1 MSVWSRRLGAVGA
14 ALTVAMVAPSGASAA
29 PPPPSGGLD
38 RAALSA
44 TLEQVHDAGMYGV
57 FSAAD
62 AGPEQWRGAAGV
74 ADIAT
79 GRPVHPRMQQRVG
92 SVTKTFTAAAV
103 LTLVAEHRI
112 DLDSPIGRYLP
123 KLVPGDRG
131 QRITVRM
138 LLNHTSGIGDYIG
151 SAFPSLLHGSA
162 KSLDDNRFRRFSLA
176 GLARLGLAAPSTGD
190 PGARWSYS
198 NTNYILAGLL
208 IERVTGV
215 SAESYITRTVIA
227 PAGLEHTYF
236 PRAPRIVGP
245 HSKMYE
251 NWYGLIDPPKDYSV
265 YDMSWAGT
273 AGALVSTTDD
283 LNRFYRLLLTGRVLP
298 APMLREMQ
306 TTVPVYDPQGNVAL
320 RYGLG
325 IYQLDSPC
333 GPLWGHDGAVFG
345 AGTQSLS
352 TPDGRRQVTF
362 AINLMKYQRLGPDG
376 MPMIHPIDIALARH
390 LLTALCPPTARP
402 LAASTATLT
411 LPLTRTTPL
420 A

>member
-1 MSVWSRRLGAVGA
+1 
-14 ALTVAMVAPSGASAA
+14 
-29 PPPPSGGLD
+29 
-38 RAALSA
+38 LSA

-92 SVTKTFTAAAV
+92 SITKTFTAAAV
-103 LTLVAEHRI
+103 LTLVAEHRV

-151 SAFPSLLHGSA
+151 PAFPSLFQGST
-162 KSLDDNRFRRFSLA
+162 KSLDDNRFRRISLVQ
-176 GLARLGLAAPSTGD
+176 LARLGLAAPPTGD
-190 PGARWSYS
+190 PGRRWSYS
-198 NTNYILAGLL
+198 NTNYVLAGLL

-215 SAESYITRTVIA
+215 SAESYITRTVIG

-245 HSKMYE
+245 HSRMYE

-283 LNRFYRLLLTGRVLP
+283 LNRFYRLLLTGRLLP
-298 APMLREMQ
+298 ASMLREMQ
-306 TTVPVYDPQGNVAL
+306 TTVPVYDAQGNVQL

-325 IYQLDSPC
+325 LYQIDSPC

-352 TPDGRRQVTF
+352 TPDGRRQMTF
-362 AINLMKYQRLGPDG
+362 AINLMKYQRMGPDG
-376 MPMIHPIDIALARH
+376 APMVHPIDIAIAGH
-390 LLTALCPPTARP
+390 ALTAMCP
-402 LAASTATLT
+402 AAAGHRAAPVPAFA
-411 LPLTRTTPL
+411 LPLSRTAAGPL
-420 A
+420 G